1 MVQEKEINVVNADF
15 AAALAE
21 NPPSPWGRGHL
32 ALYGCCIIVYLCSTM
47 NGKVRQRFDETWLIM
62 WTGYDGSLMG
72 SINSIPNY
80 LNYYN
85 VSENEQAGTGIVF
98 AIFQVGQMTGA
109 FFVWMADW
117 KGRKVPIFLGCFGV
131 IIGTIVTATA
141 KTSECPFHRSG
152 AFTHQVSVPTFIG
165 GRFLLSF
172 FCTWAAT
179 AAPMYCVEVAPPLYR
194 GTVSGLYVRV
204 HRFCSVYTGTAF

>member
-1 MVQEKEINVVNADF
+1 
-15 AAALAE
+15 
-21 NPPSPWGRGHL
+21 
-32 ALYGCCIIVYLCSTM
+32 M
-47 NGKVRQRFDETWLIM
+47 NGKVRQWVDEPWLIM

-131 IIGTIVTATA
+131 IIGTVVTATA
-141 KTSECPFHRSG
+141 KT
-152 AFTHQVSVPTFIG
+152 
-165 GRFLLSF
+165 
-172 FCTWAAT
+172 
-179 AAPMYCVEVAPPLYR
+179 
-194 GTVSGLYVRV
+194 
-204 HRFCSVYTGTAF
+204 